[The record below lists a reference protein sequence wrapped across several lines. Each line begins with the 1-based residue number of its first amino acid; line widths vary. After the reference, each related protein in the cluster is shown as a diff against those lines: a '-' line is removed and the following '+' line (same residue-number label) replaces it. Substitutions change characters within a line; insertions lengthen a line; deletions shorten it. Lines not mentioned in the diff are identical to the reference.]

1 MIKVMKYR
9 LFLMVLSMFT
19 VAHVY
24 AQSTSPSVP
33 SALFSKSVVLNDGD
47 SIGVT
52 PQYPSDEF
60 CAREKEIINKYTDQI
75 LSSGILKSFEIQKHE
90 EDLRNLMTW
99 NFYGRYNNH
108 TIARSFYIARDDYFH
123 NLLRVKAVRV
133 FGSQLLSDLAV
144 EFCSYFPKDFKAKLI
159 SELEDVVI
167 TLNKCKKHRYACV
180 EDKWGNEC
188 LSVDGQ
194 IDDELACTFEGFIAR
209 RICLDKIPLAEME
222 DFVVSLLKRLRDTNT
237 GFNDDVLYRMEI
249 NGELVYYLGTGGPFF
264 VSEKNGKKTIPF
276 DNQNYLNYI
285 SYGQK
290 VFYNAGDDGRYYR
303 ICNQY
308 FNDGEW
314 KPLYQGYDDVREI
327 ILDPEGVEIYR
338 NKTKPTE

>member
-1 MIKVMKYR
+1 MKYR

-19 VAHVY
+19 VAHVC
-24 AQSTSPSVP
+24 AQSTLPSVP

-52 PQYPSDEF
+52 PQYPSDEL

-99 NFYGRYNNH
+99 NFYGKYIDRTITSGFYLYN
-108 TIARSFYIARDDYFH
+108 DYFR
-123 NLLRVKAVRV
+123 NLLKVKAVRV
-133 FGSQLLSDLAV
+133 FGRQLLSDLAV

-180 EDKWGNEC
+180 DES
-188 LSVDGQ
+188 LSVDGK
-194 IDDELACTFEGFIAR
+194 IDNELAYTFEGFIAR
-209 RICLDKIPLAEME
+209 RICLDNIPVSEME
-222 DFVVSLLKRLRDTNT
+222 DFVESLLKRLRDTNT
-237 GFNDDVLYRMEI
+237 GYNDDVLYRVEI

-264 VSEKNGKKTIPF
+264 VSEKNRKKTIPF

-308 FNDGEW
+308 FYNGEW
-314 KPLYQGYDDVREI
+314 KPLYRGYDDVREI

-338 NKTKPTE
+338 NNTKPTE